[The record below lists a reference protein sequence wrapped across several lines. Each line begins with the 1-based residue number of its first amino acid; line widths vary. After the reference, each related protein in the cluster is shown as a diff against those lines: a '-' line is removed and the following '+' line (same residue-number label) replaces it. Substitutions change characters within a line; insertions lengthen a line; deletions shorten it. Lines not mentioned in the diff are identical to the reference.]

1 MSISFFMKRRKN
13 TMSKKK
19 VIVIGCG
26 CRGKIYT
33 DIMKDQFG
41 DDFEVVA
48 CAEPIDERRDL
59 MRDTHA
65 IPENMCF
72 KSWGPLLELGKIADI
87 ALITT
92 MDRDH
97 YAPAMAAIAQGYDL
111 LLEKPVAAT
120 PEQCREIQRA
130 AEEKGVFV
138 LVCHVLRFTKFY
150 IALKNII
157 DSGEIGKVMNIQ
169 AIEGVGDVH
178 QSHSFVRGNWG
189 NSDRSSCMILQKT
202 CHDMDILAWLIGE
215 KCTEVHSFGSLSYF
229 KRENAPEGS
238 PERCIEGCPIG
249 DTCPYNAMKIYVDLK
264 YDCKGWFDTVA
275 TQKANPTKEDC
286 IEAMK
291 TTQYGKCVFKCDNNV
306 VDHQTVNM
314 RFGKDVYV
322 DFAMSA
328 FTRGGR
334 TLKIMGTKGEI
345 NARMSGNH
353 ITVFNFD
360 KRTEYKYDVDA
371 NVTSEMLTGGHGGGD
386 NGIIYALRELMNGR
400 RGQSVCEIGESCDNH
415 MISFAAEESRLTGKV
430 IDMAEFE
437 ARFN

>member
-1 MSISFFMKRRKN
+1 
-13 TMSKKK
+13 MSKRK

-26 CRGKIYT
+26 GRGKTYT
-33 DIMKDQFG
+33 DIMKKEFS

-48 CAEPIDERRDL
+48 CAEPIDDRRNYISKTHDIPDELCFESWEPIFEREKFADVV
-59 MRDTHA
+59 
-65 IPENMCF
+65 I
-72 KSWGPLLELGKIADI
+72 IA
-87 ALITT
+87 T

-97 YAPAMAAIAQGYDL
+97 YAPAMAAIEKGYDL

-120 PEQCREIQRA
+120 PEQCRKIQKA

-138 LVCHVLRFTKFY
+138 LVCHVLRFTRFY

-157 DSGEIGKVMNIQ
+157 DSGEIGKVMAIQ

-189 NSDRSSCMILQKT
+189 NSDRSSPMILQKT

-229 KRENAPEGS
+229 TRENAPEGS
-238 PERCIEGCPIG
+238 PERCIDGCPHAE
-249 DTCPYNAMKIYVDLK
+249 TCPYNAMDIYVDLK
-264 YDCKGWFDTVA
+264 YDCKGWFDSVA
-275 TQKANPTKEDC
+275 TEKIEPTREDC

-306 VDHQTVNM
+306 VDHQTVNL
-314 RFGKDVYV
+314 RFGKEVYV
-322 DFAMSA
+322 DFSMSA
-328 FTRGGR
+328 FTKGGR
-334 TLKIMGTKGEI
+334 VLKIMGTKGEI
-345 NARMSGNH
+345 DARMSGDN
-353 ITVFNFD
+353 IEIFNFSTRQSRKFD
-360 KRTEYKYDVDA
+360 FDTEA
-371 NVTSEMLTGGHGGGD
+371 AGEMITGGHGGGD
-386 NGIIYALRELMNGR
+386 TGIIHALRDLLNGHKIK
-400 RGQSVCEIGESCDNH
+400 SICEIGESCDNH

>member
-1 MSISFFMKRRKN
+1 
-13 TMSKKK
+13 MSKKK

-26 CRGKIYT
+26 SRGKVYT
-33 DIMKDQFG
+33 DIMKNDFAS
-41 DDFEVVA
+41 DFEVVA
-48 CAEPIDERRDL
+48 CAEPIDDRRNY
-59 MRDTHA
+59 MQRTHN
-65 IPENMCF
+65 IPDEMCF
-72 KSWGPLLELGKIADI
+72 KSWEPILEREKFADI
-87 ALITT
+87 VIVTT

-97 YAPAMAAIAQGYDL
+97 YAPAMAAIEKGYDL
-111 LLEKPVAAT
+111 LLEKPVAPT

-130 AEEKGVFV
+130 AEKKGVFI
-138 LVCHVLRFTKFY
+138 LVCHVLRFTAFY

-157 DSGEIGKVMNIQ
+157 DSGEIGKVMSIQ

-229 KRENAPEGS
+229 TRENAPEGS
-238 PERCIEGCPIG
+238 PERCIDGCPHAE
-249 DTCPYNAMKIYVDLK
+249 TCPYNAEKVYVDLK
-264 YDCKGWFDTVA
+264 YGCKGWLDFVA
-275 TQKANPTKEDC
+275 TEKVDPTKEDC
-286 IEAMK
+286 IEAIK
-291 TTQYGKCVFKCDNNV
+291 NTQYGKCVFKCDNNV

-322 DFAMSA
+322 DFSMSA

-345 NARMSGNH
+345 DAKMGGND
-353 ITVFNFD
+353 IEVFNFE
-360 KRTEYKYDVDA
+360 KREPYKYDVNA
-371 NVTSEMLTGGHGGGD
+371 AVTGEMITGGHGGGD
-386 NGIIYALRELMNGR
+386 TGIIYALRELLNGNR
-400 RGQSVCEIGESCDNH
+400 SKSVCEIAESCDNH

-430 IDMAEFE
+430 VNMAEFE
-437 ARFN
+437 ERYDI